1 MKTKQLA
8 MDSVLAAMCAAL
20 GALAIDLNS
29 IKITLESFPIL
40 LGAMLF
46 GPVDGMAVGFVGTL
60 LYQLLRYGVS
70 ATTILWILP
79 YCICGLLVGWY
90 ARKKEFRPTLQQTI
104 MIVVIAELIVTALN
118 TGVMYVDAKM
128 YGYYF
133 KGFISAMLVPRFAV
147 CIAKA
152 VIYGAVLPKVTEA
165 VRKIALKA
173 PRPY

>member
-46 GPVDGMAVGFVGTL
+46 GPVDGMAIGFVGTL

-70 ATTILWILP
+70 ATTLLWIAP
-79 YCICGLLVGWY
+79 YVLCGLLVGHY
-90 ARKKEFRPTLQQTI
+90 AKAHHYRLTMGQSVLI
-104 MIVVIAELIVTALN
+104 AIVGELLVTTLN

-133 KGFISAMLVPRFAV
+133 KGFISAMLAV
-147 CIAKA
+147 RYIVCVLKA
-152 VIYGAVLPKVTEA
+152 AVYGALLPKLLDA
-165 VRKIALKA
+165 VRPFA
-173 PRPY
+173 RPEKRA